1 LLQNKDK
8 DVIDTGRRNYILEQ
22 SLENIREPKGKRS
35 VNADL
40 AKVNPKEKLG
50 IPPHNHKIDNEHV
63 ISREQPAGPNSSER
77 L

>member
-8 DVIDTGRRNYILEQ
+8 DVVYADRRNYILKQ
-22 SLENIREPKGKRS
+22 SLENIREPKDKVG

-40 AKVNPKEKLG
+40 AKVNPREKLG
-50 IPPHNHKIDNEHV
+50 IPPQNHKIDNEHA
-63 ISREQPAGPNSSER
+63 ISREQPTGPNSGES